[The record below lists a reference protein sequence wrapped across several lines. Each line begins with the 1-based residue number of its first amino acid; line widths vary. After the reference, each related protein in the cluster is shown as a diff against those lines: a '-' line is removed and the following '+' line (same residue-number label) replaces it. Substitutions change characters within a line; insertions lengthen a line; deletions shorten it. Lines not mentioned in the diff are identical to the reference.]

1 MHTMNDSLS
10 QTSATLSPQEIEQLQ
25 KLWRIAAET
34 KLTDTNSS
42 LKEFT
47 EKLAVLM
54 DAKNVAWLA
63 ATSGQTPSDV
73 FFAKIFDGWW
83 CPEVIDF
90 KIPDD
95 VKQVQA
101 TFFKLAKKYG
111 PGIDTV
117 TMTQTA
123 GKTRVQL
130 RQDVIPDDEFDD
142 FWKTKYF
149 NVPVLG
155 IKERIH
161 SAYTVTP
168 RAESYFLVDRAVD
181 QPAFTE
187 RDRMLMMMVIS
198 GAYPL
203 HHKLLLER
211 GLVDPAVSALSP
223 REKEAFTL
231 LCTELTQ
238 KEIAAALEVSPSTAS
253 QYINSVYRKF
263 RVRGRNGLM
272 ACCI

>member
-1 MHTMNDSLS
+1 MNDSLS